1 MDKVTNM
8 MIFCV
13 LLAAISSLVF
23 GGEWTASVVKDLDAL
38 VSSCVVIPCSF
49 THPNEKQPTSK
60 IRAIWHLK
68 SDMNQRIYFEDQ
80 TQVLDSFKGRTKLL
94 GQLGQNNCTL
104 EITDIR
110 DHDNGPF
117 CFRVELVDA
126 PPKEKFSFIEDCVR
140 LNMLSDAPKPVLSDP
155 KSATQDRPYS
165 LTCSVT
171 HTCPSHAPKLKWSR
185 GTADDDVTEVHR
197 QLPIGLWEVHSTLTF
212 IPGEK
217 DDHSEITCTAEFHG
231 KERRTSSSTMTLYI
245 KRLQTSRTFPVMGNS
260 VSTSFIT
267 PTPKKL
273 SWGRQKEDT
282 IKLDDLLTQYED
294 DLWGVKRKQTSV
306 KKIHLTR
313 SLRYINL
320 AAQESD
326 SFQPK
331 RGEMVNPAFVGDQGP

>member
-1 MDKVTNM
+1 MDKERKMV
-8 MIFCV
+8 ISCL

-38 VSSCVVIPCSF
+38 VSSCIVIPCSF

-68 SDMNQRIYFEDQ
+68 SDRNQRIYFEDQ

-185 GTADDDVTEVHR
+185 STADDDVTEVHR

-245 KRLQTSRTFPVMGNS
+245 KRRENYNH
-260 VSTSFIT
+260 III
-267 PTPKKL
+267 PTVVGL
-273 SWGRQKEDT
+273 GT
-282 IKLDDLLTQYED
+282 AVIFAFFCIFM
-294 DLWGVKRKQTSV
+294 V
-306 KKIHLTR
+306 KKYKQQIAELQ
-313 SLRYINL
+313 S
-320 AAQESD
+320 QEGSVWNRL
-326 SFQPK
+326 SRLSRRNQT
-331 RGEMVNPAFVGDQGP
+331 EH